1 MIRYDSATLLPTL
14 QRLLNDLCE
23 RAIHLD
29 PLTAENFSSLA
40 GQEIEIHCL
49 EPALTWHLSLR
60 ESSIEVHAGPS
71 DNPNVA
77 VTGKPLGLLQTL
89 TTGATAEIVMI
100 DGDATVLMALQA
112 LVKGYS
118 PDLAKPLDAWLG
130 RETGQ
135 RTAALVELAMATL
148 GELLAS
154 TRVQAHQA
162 TETYF
167 TERYTTREQSESLAG
182 RLDRLRLHID
192 RLEAKV
198 NRHWQQ
204 DIPD

>member
-1 MIRYDSATLLPTL
+1 MRHDSATPLLTL
-14 QRLLNDLCE
+14 RRLLSELSA

-29 PLTAENFSSLA
+29 PLAAKHFSSLA
-40 GQEIEIHCL
+40 GQVIEIHCL
-49 EPALTWHLSLR
+49 EPALTWHLVLQER
-60 ESSIEVHAGPS
+60 SIDLHAGPS

-89 TTGATAEIVMI
+89 ITGATAETVVI

-112 LVKGYS
+112 LAKDYS

-130 RETGQ
+130 KETGQ

-154 TRVQAHQA
+154 TRLQAHQA

-167 TERYTTREQSESLAG
+167 TERYTTHEQSESLAG

>member
-1 MIRYDSATLLPTL
+1 M
-14 QRLLNDLCE
+14 
-23 RAIHLD
+23 
-29 PLTAENFSSLA
+29 
-40 GQEIEIHCL
+40 
-49 EPALTWHLSLR
+49 
-60 ESSIEVHAGPS
+60 
-71 DNPNVA
+71 
-77 VTGKPLGLLQTL
+77 
-89 TTGATAEIVMI
+89 M
-100 DGDATVLMALQA
+100 GDATVLMALQA

-118 PDLAKPLDAWLG
+118 PDLAKPLDACLG

-204 DIPD
+204 DIPQPPVLPLPVLSFATQNLKLVPGFKELIIFLLFEILGLSNMDT

>member
-1 MIRYDSATLLPTL
+1 
-14 QRLLNDLCE
+14 
-23 RAIHLD
+23 
-29 PLTAENFSSLA
+29 
-40 GQEIEIHCL
+40 
-49 EPALTWHLSLR
+49 
-60 ESSIEVHAGPS
+60 
-71 DNPNVA
+71 
-77 VTGKPLGLLQTL
+77 
-89 TTGATAEIVMI
+89 MI
-100 DGDATVLMALQA
+100 DGDAAVLMALQA

-148 GELLAS
+148 SEMLAS

-162 TETYF
+162 TEAYF
-167 TERYTTREQSESLAG
+167 TGHFTTRDESENLAG

-204 DIPD
+204 DIAD